1 MVETASTTTASN
13 SVTVATIP
21 LYIPQPDYSVQ
32 VLAWPQTAPIP
43 TNTTLNAIPAEL
55 AGKPVAYDFDQRVWV
70 DKSNGP
76 LTALQ
81 KQVAALTAMQL

>member
-1 MVETASTTTASN
+1 MAETASNVVQVTT
-13 SVTVATIP
+13 VP
-21 LYIPQPDYSVQ
+21 LYIPQPDFSVK
-32 VLAWPQTAPIP
+32 VLAWPQNEPIP
-43 TNTTLNAIPAEL
+43 ANATLNAIPAEL

-70 DKSNGP
+70 DKSNDP